1 MTELGQMLYDDGWT
15 QGATKALIDA
25 VLDFLKDLGT
35 IPQQVASDIQSTT
48 DEKQLK
54 SWLRM
59 AGKAES
65 IEQFCKD
72 AGFEK

>member
-35 IPQQVASDIQSTT
+35 IPQQVSDRIQSAT
-48 DEKQLK
+48 DEKELK
-54 SWLRM
+54 TWLKL